1 MHRRFFCEADCFI
14 CDNSVWHMENGY
26 VHILKLELKKR
37 ESKTNEREREKEGK
51 GKDAAIY
58 MFAGLNRVAVRS
70 EHIP

>member
-1 MHRRFFCEADCFI
+1 
-14 CDNSVWHMENGY
+14 MENGY